1 MAEKDLSK
9 KYLESFPDVFVDI
22 YNTLLFQENYIKEEE
37 LEKGPT
43 ESIYKSAKENIRNQF
58 RDTTKYTRKGQY
70 NLALLGIENQGE
82 VDLDMPIRVMGYDY
96 ASYREQID
104 ESGKRKYPVITIV
117 LNFSDDEW
125 KTPLSLY
132 DILDIPEKLLP
143 YVNDYK
149 IHIFNIAFLPE
160 ETRNKFKSDFK
171 VVADFFTEKRLGK
184 YEAENHPEI
193 IQHEEA
199 VLNMFRVFTNDE
211 NYDKIESELIKRKKK
226 GESITMCTF
235 VEEMMNKG
243 KEEGIEQGIQQ
254 GKEEAK
260 IDLVKEQLN
269 NYKDEE
275 LVVLYKLDIETIRA
289 IRKEQEMSLT
299 Q

>member
-149 IHIFNIAFLPE
+149 IHVFNIAFLPE

-243 KEEGIEQGIQQ
+243 KEE
-254 GKEEAK
+254 AK
-260 IDLVKEQLN
+260 I
-269 NYKDEE
+269 E
-275 LVVLYKLDIETIRA
+275 LAINLLSILPDAVIAEKAELDIKVVEA
-289 IRKEQEMSLT
+289 LRKEHETSSAQ
-299 Q
+299 

>member
-1 MAEKDLSK
+1 M
-9 KYLESFPDVFVDI
+9 
-22 YNTLLFQENYIKEEE
+22 
-37 LEKGPT
+37 
-43 ESIYKSAKENIRNQF
+43 
-58 RDTTKYTRKGQY
+58 
-70 NLALLGIENQGE
+70 
-82 VDLDMPIRVMGYDY
+82 
-96 ASYREQID
+96 
-104 ESGKRKYPVITIV
+104 
-117 LNFSDDEW
+117 
-125 KTPLSLY
+125 SLY

-149 IHIFNIAFLPE
+149 IHVFNIAFLPE

-226 GESITMCTF
+226 GESITMCSF
-235 VEEMMNKG
+235 VEEIMNKG
-243 KEEGIEQGIQQ
+243 KAEGIQQ

-260 IDLVKEQLN
+260 I
-269 NYKDEE
+269 E
-275 LVVLYKLDIETIRA
+275 LAINLLSILPDAVIAEKAELDIKVVEA
-289 IRKEQEMSLT
+289 LRKEHETSSAQ
-299 Q
+299 